1 MWAFNPETK
10 AKFAQKNVKK
20 NGYVEGLEQ
29 IENTPE
35 IAVVEWEEEVQPVLE
50 PEKGKANRMRKSA
63 AKEKTMEPLCEEEAL
78 YFENSPEAEAGK
90 TRHTGTSGL
99 RDWLQVST
107 YRIINQ

>member
-63 AKEKTMEPLCEEEAL
+63 VKESFVKK
-78 YFENSPEAEAGK
+78 GK
-90 TRHTGTSGL
+90 TSKASEKKGKEVKRSEK
-99 RDWLQVST
+99 
-107 YRIINQ
+107 N